1 MDDVAGTNTTTTDS
15 TATTTTTT
23 TTTTKTKPRR
33 SRTTFNNRQ
42 LAALEQVFEKTHY
55 PDAFVRE
62 DLARRVSLTE
72 ARVQVYMVTLDL
84 ESYSIC
90 LFWIDKKLSCHK
102 GTVRLLRGTIFVTNM
117 TGIRYF
123 AIFYRHISNH
133 CNVHVG
139 LIGLQSYRIL

>member
-1 MDDVAGTNTTTTDS
+1 VDDVAGTNTTTTDS

-72 ARVQVYMVTLDL
+72 ARVQVHIVIFDL
-84 ESYSIC
+84 ENYSIC
-90 LFWIDKKLSCHK
+90 LFLHRQE
-102 GTVRLLRGTIFVTNM
+102 T
-117 TGIRYF
+117 
-123 AIFYRHISNH
+123 
-133 CNVHVG
+133 
-139 LIGLQSYRIL
+139 